1 MGKRLNKPML
11 LGLGLTAVGGFLL
24 WRWLKQQKQAN
35 QRIPLQQPANSA
47 NSADQRYHY
56 YKQVLDGYNL
66 PVAFVDMD
74 MLDENVQQVLRRSGH
89 KTVRVATK
97 SVRSVAMLRHILSRD
112 PRFQGL
118 MCYTAV
124 EAVYLAKK
132 GFSDLL
138 VAYPTWNRDDIT
150 AVVRANQHGHQIT
163 LMVDSMA
170 HLHHISQI
178 AAEADPHGH
187 TAVPLCLDLD
197 MADDYPGLHFGVWRS
212 TVKTGDHALVL
223 ANAIRQD
230 PRLRLDGVMG
240 YEAQIAGVG
249 DDVPGQE
256 AQNALI
262 RWLKKRAVKQV
273 AARRTAV
280 VRALREA
287 GHHLRFVNG
296 GGTGS
301 LSTTS
306 QDTAVTEVTAGSAF
320 YAPAL
325 FDQYHDFRYQ
335 PAAGFALQIVRRPR
349 HDLFTC
355 LGGGYIASGAVGPDK
370 APQPYLPTGAA
381 LTPLEGAG
389 EVQTPVQY
397 TGSLDLQVGDPI
409 FFRHAKAGEL
419 CEHFDLL
426 RLIKHGRVI
435 GEVETY
441 RGDGQVFL

>member
-1 MGKRLNKPML
+1 MG
-11 LGLGLTAVGGFLL
+11 GLLL
-24 WRWLKQQKQAN
+24 WKWLKQQKQAN
-35 QRIPLQQPANSA
+35 QRIPLPQPTH
-47 NSADQRYHY
+47 SADQRYHY
-56 YKQVLDGYNL
+56 YHQILGDYSL

-74 MLDENVQQVLRRSGH
+74 LLDENIQQVLRRSRH
-89 KTVRVATK
+89 KKIRIATK
-97 SVRSVAMLRHILSRD
+97 SIRSVAMLRHILNAHE
-112 PRFQGL
+112 RFQGL
-118 MCYTAV
+118 MCYTAA
-124 EAVYLAKK
+124 EAVYLAQR
-132 GFSDLL
+132 GFTDLL
-138 VAYPTWNRDDIT
+138 VAYPTWNREEIT
-150 AVVRANQHGHQIT
+150 AVVEANQRGQQIT
-163 LMVDSMA
+163 LMVDSMTHIR
-170 HLHHISQI
+170 HLSQI
-178 AAEADPHGH
+178 TAEVGG
-187 TAVPLCLDLD
+187 TKPLPVCLDLD

-223 ANAIRQD
+223 ANAIRQE
-230 PRLRLDGVMG
+230 PRLVLDGVMG

-249 DDVPGQE
+249 DAIPGQT

-262 RWLKKRAVKQV
+262 RWLKKRSVKRV
-273 AARRTAV
+273 AQRRTAV

-306 QDTAVTEVTAGSAF
+306 QDTAVSELTAGSAF
-320 YAPAL
+320 YAPTL
-325 FDQYHDFRYQ
+325 FDQYQDFRYQ

-355 LGGGYIASGAVGPDK
+355 LGGGYIASGTVGPNK
-370 APQPYLPTGAA
+370 APQPYLPMGAT

-397 TGSLDLQVGDPI
+397 NGSLDLQIGDPI

-419 CEHFDLL
+419 CEHFDRL
-426 RLIKHGRVI
+426 RLLKHGRVI

-441 RGDGQVFL
+441 RGDGQTFL